1 MATVAHS
8 SKKSAKASVTDVYAW
23 KGVNKRGDQV
33 SGEVSAQSVNEAK
46 ALLRSQGVIPSQVK
60 KKPKPLLK
68 FGGGI
73 SAMDIAVITRQI
85 ATMLGAGVPLVQ
97 SFEMIGKGHEKEK
110 MRELIAGIKNEL
122 AAGMPLAD
130 CLRKH
135 PRYFDDLY
143 CDLVH
148 AGEQSGSLDAIYGR
162 IATYKEKAEALKSKI
177 KKALYYPAAVI
188 VVALVV
194 TAILLIKVVPVFEDV
209 FKGFGAELPAFTQM
223 VINMSEFMQAYWW
236 LILGIVIAGGYAYK
250 EALVRS
256 KKVKDRNDLMVLKL
270 PVVGMILH
278 KAAVARFARTLATTF
293 ASGVPLISALESAAG
308 ASGNAFYRDAILSIR
323 REVETGMQMNI
334 AMRMTN
340 AFPDM
345 VVQMVAIGEES
356 GAVDDMLSKV
366 ANVYEQ
372 QVDDAVDALTS
383 LLEPLIM
390 VVLGTLVGGLIIA
403 MYLPIFTMGSVIS

>member
-1 MATVAHS
+1 MATVAES
-8 SKKSAKASVTDVYAW
+8 SKKTPKTATIDLFTW

-33 SGEVSAQSVNEAK
+33 SGEIRAQSINEAK
-46 ALLRSQGVIPSQVK
+46 ALLRNQGVIPSEVK
-60 KKPKPLLK
+60 KKPKPLLNL
-68 FGGGI
+68 GGGI
-73 SAMDIAVITRQI
+73 TAMDIAVITRQI

-97 SFEMIGKGHEKEK
+97 SFEMIGKGHEKER

-122 AAGMPLAD
+122 AAGLPLAD

-148 AGEQSGSLDAIYGR
+148 AGEQSGSLDTIYGR

-188 VVALVV
+188 VVAIIV
-194 TAILLIKVVPVFEDV
+194 TSILLVKVVPQFESI
-209 FKGFGAELPAFTQM
+209 FKGFGAELPAFTQW
-223 VINMSEFMQAYWW
+223 VIELSKFMQEYWW
-236 LILGIVIAGGYAYK
+236 IMLGVVVALGYAYK
-250 EALVRS
+250 EALVRN
-256 KKVKDRNDLMVLKL
+256 KKVKDRNDLMILKL
-270 PVVGMILH
+270 PVIGAILH
-278 KAAVARFARTLATTF
+278 KAAVARFARTLSTTF

-345 VVQMVAIGEES
+345 VIQMVAIGEES
-356 GAVDDMLSKV
+356 GAVDDMLAKIAS
-366 ANVYEQ
+366 VYEQ
-372 QVDDAVDALTS
+372 QVDDMVDALTS

-390 VVLGTLVGGLIIA
+390 VVLGTLVGGLIVA
-403 MYLPIFTMGSVIS
+403 MYLPIFNMGSVVG

>member
-1 MATVAHS
+1 MATVAQS
-8 SKKSAKASVTDVYAW
+8 SKKSPKAPNVDLYTW

-33 SGEVSAQSVNEAK
+33 SGEIRAQSVNEAK
-46 ALLRSQGVIPSQVK
+46 ALLRNQGVIPSGVK
-60 KKPKPLLK
+60 KKPKPLLNL
-68 FGGGI
+68 GGGI
-73 SAMDIAVITRQI
+73 TPMDIAIITRQI

-110 MRELIAGIKNEL
+110 MRELIASIKNEL
-122 AAGMPLAD
+122 AAGLPLAE
-130 CLRKH
+130 CLRQH
-135 PRYFDDLY
+135 PRYFDALY
-143 CDLVH
+143 CDLIG
-148 AGEQSGSLDAIYGR
+148 AGEQSGSLDTIYGR
-162 IATYKEKAEALKSKI
+162 VATYKEKAEALKSKI
-177 KKALYYPAAVI
+177 KKALFYPAAVV
-188 VVALVV
+188 VVAIIV
-194 TAILLIKVVPVFEDV
+194 TAILLIKVVPTFKEIFE
-209 FKGFGAELPAFTQM
+209 GFGAQLPAFTIM
-223 VINMSEFMQAYWW
+223 VINMSEFMQEYWW
-236 LILGIVIAGGYAYK
+236 LMLGVVVALGYAYK
-250 EALVRS
+250 EALIRS
-256 KKVKDRNDLMVLKL
+256 KKVKDRNDLMILKL
-270 PVVGMILH
+270 PIIGGILH
-278 KAAVARFARTLATTF
+278 KAAVARFARTLSTTF

-308 ASGNAFYRDAILSIR
+308 ASGNAFYRDAILTIR

-356 GAVDDMLSKV
+356 GAVDDMLAKI

-403 MYLPIFTMGSVIS
+403 MYLPIFSMGSVV